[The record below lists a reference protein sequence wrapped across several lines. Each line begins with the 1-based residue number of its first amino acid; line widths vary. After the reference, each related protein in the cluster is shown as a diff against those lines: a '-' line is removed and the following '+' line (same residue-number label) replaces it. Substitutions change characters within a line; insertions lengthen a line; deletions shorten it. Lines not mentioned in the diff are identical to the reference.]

1 MRGLYPYEIK
11 RSTLERRKLS
21 AHKGHYGRRRSV
33 LFKNIVIAFIGLAIG
48 CAVGPS
54 SVNAVDV
61 PTPQAVFRVAFG
73 PFELE
78 ELERRI
84 QEMQYLYPQ
93 AMAIKTGLLDVLE
106 PAIKSGKEALQ
117 DIKALNPRTHLNKDL
132 FASGDDYI
140 NALSNAMGSSKK
152 AKQEILTLM
161 NERYADIVSDEK
173 GNLKTKH
180 TPGSLPYFADYQ
192 REALDAI
199 QKTLAQMAAEDEGSL
214 AQLMHINNQIL
225 LNQGVM
231 MTHLLE
237 AIADQNRIL
246 TIMVGNNM
254 EVMQ

>member
-84 QEMQYLYPQ
+84 QEMQYLYTQ
-93 AMAIKTGLLDVLE
+93 AMAIKKMIETKDWLGIGRSIGDPKLTGLLDVLE
-106 PAIKSGKEALQ
+106 PAIKSGK
-117 DIKALNPRTHLNKDL
+117 
-132 FASGDDYI
+132 
-140 NALSNAMGSSKK
+140 
-152 AKQEILTLM
+152 
-161 NERYADIVSDEK
+161 
-173 GNLKTKH
+173 
-180 TPGSLPYFADYQ
+180 TPG
-192 REALDAI
+192 
-199 QKTLAQMAAEDEGSL
+199 
-214 AQLMHINNQIL
+214 
-225 LNQGVM
+225 
-231 MTHLLE
+231 
-237 AIADQNRIL
+237 
-246 TIMVGNNM
+246 
-254 EVMQ
+254 